1 MSLGSK
7 RQAVVIGAGLGG
19 LSAAIH
25 LRLAG
30 WQVTVLEAG
39 RSTGGRA
46 NRFMLGGLPF
56 DTGPTLLNYPWI
68 FQDLFRAAGRDLSQY
83 VKLLPVDPSIT
94 YRWPDGAY
102 LTLSSNLERL
112 REEFERLERGAARG
126 LDRFMEDAAA
136 KFRITFDK
144 LVLRNDRN
152 PLRYFSVLSAAEIRR
167 TALWRSMYREIGR
180 FFRSPRLRQAL
191 GSYAMYL
198 GGSPFDLPGLFTILP
213 YGELAEGLWL
223 PEGGIY
229 SLVAATEKLA
239 RELGVAIHTGKRV
252 RRILHRNGKVVGILL
267 EDGAE
272 IGSSVVASNVDVP
285 STLSDLAGQPVPMLK
300 MSPSVITFY
309 WVVEGRRPGLGHHT
323 IYLPHDYAAA
333 FRELN
338 YGRAIPSDPAF
349 YVAAP
354 AVSDPTLAQDV
365 RSGVFVLVPTPLLDR
380 LAGVDWAAETCRV
393 REIVLQ
399 RLQRSGAGL
408 TSASIL
414 MERVWTPWEWKQRFG
429 LYDGS
434 AFGAAHTLSQMG
446 PFRPPN
452 YSQRLRGLYFVG
464 ASTTPGTGMPMVVL
478 SGRLVSERI
487 QQHVC

>member
-1 MSLGSK
+1 
-7 RQAVVIGAGLGG
+7 
-19 LSAAIH
+19 
-25 LRLAG
+25 
-30 WQVTVLEAG
+30 
-39 RSTGGRA
+39 
-46 NRFMLGGLPF
+46 
-56 DTGPTLLNYPWI
+56 
-68 FQDLFRAAGRDLSQY
+68 
-83 VKLLPVDPSIT
+83 
-94 YRWPDGAY
+94 
-102 LTLSSNLERL
+102 
-112 REEFERLERGAARG
+112 
-126 LDRFMEDAAA
+126 
-136 KFRITFDK
+136 
-144 LVLRNDRN
+144 
-152 PLRYFSVLSAAEIRR
+152 
-167 TALWRSMYREIGR
+167 
-180 FFRSPRLRQAL
+180 
-191 GSYAMYL
+191 MYL

-239 RELGVAIHTGKRV
+239 RELGVEIHTGMRV

-267 EDGAE
+267 EEGAE

-285 STLSDLAGQPVPMLK
+285 STLSDLAGQPVPMLR
-300 MSPSVITFY
+300 MSPSVMTFY
-309 WVVEGRRPGLGHHT
+309 WVVEGRCPGLGHHT

-338 YGRAIPSDPAF
+338 HGRAIPSDPAF

-354 AVSDPTLAQDV
+354 GVSDPTLAQDV
-365 RSGVFVLVPTPLLDR
+365 RSGVFVLVPTPLLGR

-393 REIVLQ
+393 RETVLQ
-399 RLQRSGAGL
+399 GLQRSGAGL
-408 TSASIL
+408 TSARIL

-452 YSQRLRGLYFVG
+452 YSQRLQGLYFVG

-487 QQHVC
+487 QQRVC

>member
-1 MSLGSK
+1 MSRGGNK
-7 RQAVVIGAGLGG
+7 QAIVIGAGLGG

-30 WQVTVLEAG
+30 WKVTVLEAG
-39 RSTGGRA
+39 PSAGGRA
-46 NRFMLGGLPF
+46 NRLVLGGVHF
-56 DTGPTLLNYPWI
+56 DTGPSLLNYPWV
-68 FQDLFRAAGRDLSQY
+68 FEDLFRAAGRDLSQY
-83 VKLLPVDPSIT
+83 VKLLRVDPSIT
-94 YRWPDGAY
+94 YRWPDGAH
-102 LTLSSNLERL
+102 LTLTSNLERL
-112 REEFERLERGAARG
+112 RAEFERLEPGAARG

-136 KFRITFDK
+136 KFRVTFDK
-144 LVLRNDRN
+144 LVLRNERN
-152 PLRYFSVLSAAEIRR
+152 PLRYFSVLSAGEIRR
-167 TALWRSMYREIGR
+167 TALWRSMYGELGR
-180 FFRSPRLRQAL
+180 FFRSPLLRQAL

-213 YGELAEGLWL
+213 YGELAGGLWM

-229 SLVAATEKLA
+229 SLVEATEKLA
-239 RELGVAIHTGKRV
+239 RELGAEIHTGKRV
-252 RRILHRNGKVVGILL
+252 RSIVHRNGKVAAVLL

-272 IGSSVVASNVDVP
+272 IGSPVVVSNLDLP
-285 STLSDLAGQPVPMLK
+285 ATLADLAAQPVPALR

-309 WVVEGRRPGLGHHT
+309 WVVEGRYPGLEHHT
-323 IYLPHDYAAA
+323 IFLPQDYAAA

-338 YGRAIPSDPAF
+338 HGCAIPTDPAF

-354 AVSDPTLAQDV
+354 SASDPNLAANG
-365 RSGVFVLVPTPLLDR
+365 RSGVFVLVPVPLLSR
-380 LAGVDWAAETCRV
+380 LPGVDWLTETCRM
-393 REIVLQ
+393 RKTVLA

-408 TSASIL
+408 TEAGIL
-414 MERVWTPWEWKQRFG
+414 METVWSPEEWKQRFG

-434 AFGAAHTLSQMG
+434 AFGAAHTLTQMG

-452 YSQRLRGLYFVG
+452 YSRRLRGLYFVG

-478 SGRLVSERI
+478 SGRLVAERI